1 MMVRVR
7 LVRGRRRAPRM
18 ITGPADV
25 IALLGRDA
33 RNLDREHFWAIA
45 LDACNMFLDLELVS
59 IGSLTAAIVH
69 PREVFKAA
77 LLANAASILV
87 VHNHP
92 SGDLRA
98 SPEDRE
104 TTARLKKAGDIL
116 GVPLVDHVVLGQG
129 GGFFSFREAGL
140 L

>member
-1 MMVRVR
+1 
-7 LVRGRRRAPRM
+7 VRGRRRAARS

-25 IALLGRDA
+25 IALLGRAA

-45 LDACNMFLDLELVS
+45 LDACNGVLGLELVS
-59 IGSLTAAIVH
+59 VGTLTAALVH

-77 LLANAASILV
+77 LLANAAQIVV

-104 TTARLKKAGDIL
+104 STTRLKEAGKLL
-116 GVPLVDHVVLGQG
+116 GVPLVDHVILGAA